1 MKKKLKSIIIHP
13 DFKRRTG
20 DFICNFTAVVLGIL
34 ITFAGTDWIEERKT
48 DKEVKDALSLVK
60 DEMLINRERIKAM
73 MEDEVFQQRGALYLL
88 QYKDSLDKAPSDSLE
103 KYCNFIFQSR
113 SELYIND
120 AMEML
125 KTSSL
130 MPAIRDKKLVTQI
143 IKTYNTIKIAY
154 ANYDTFTDTKIAD
167 VQKLVEKPNVQEFFA
182 RNKDYSPAEL
192 WNLLFQSPGG
202 VQCLRQISFMHT
214 NPARMYGAYLKQI
227 DETVAAIE
235 EIYK

>member
-1 MKKKLKSIIIHP
+1 MKNKLKSIIIHP

-88 QYKDSLDKAPSDSLE
+88 QYKDSLDKASSDSLE
-103 KYCNFIFQSR
+103 KYCNFTFQSR
-113 SELYIND
+113 SDLYIND

-130 MPAIRDKKLVTQI
+130 MPVIRDKKLVTQI

-154 ANYDTFTDTKIAD
+154 TNYDNFTDTKIAD
-167 VQKLVEKPNVQEFFA
+167 VQKLVEKPKVQEFFDK
-182 RNKDYSPAEL
+182 NKDYSPAEL
-192 WNLLFQSPGG
+192 WNLLFQAPGG

>member
-1 MKKKLKSIIIHP
+1 MKNKLKSIIIHP

-60 DEMLINRERIKAM
+60 DEMLINRECIKAM

-103 KYCNFIFQSR
+103 KYCNFAFQSR

-125 KTSSL
+125 KASSL
-130 MPAIRDKKLVTQI
+130 MPAIQDKSLATQI
-143 IKTYNTIKIAY
+143 IKTYNTIKTAY
-154 ANYDTFTDTKIAD
+154 TFYDFFTDTKIAD
-167 VQKLVEKPNVQEFFA
+167 VQRLTKQPKMQEFFDK
-182 RNKDYSPAEL
+182 NKNYSPAEL
-192 WNLLFQSPGG
+192 WGFLFKSPGG
-202 VQCLRQISFMHT
+202 IQCLRQISTMHT
-214 NPARMYGAYLKQI
+214 NPTEIYGEYLKQI

>member
-1 MKKKLKSIIIHP
+1 MKNKLKSIIIHP

-103 KYCNFIFQSR
+103 KYCNFTFQSR
-113 SELYIND
+113 GELYIND

-154 ANYDTFTDTKIAD
+154 ASYDNFTDTKIAD
-167 VQKLVEKPNVQEFFA
+167 VQKLVEKPKVQEFFDK
-182 RNKDYSPAEL
+182 NKDYSPAEL

-235 EIYK
+235 EIYN